1 MPFKYTYVYLVVNI
15 GTYINYIRVDLEQIV
30 AISRRYCNILF
41 QVNSTIKYLSS
52 IITRR
57 FINYL

>member
-15 GTYINYIRVDLEQIV
+15 GTYINYIRVDLEEIV

-41 QVNSTIKYLSS
+41 QVNSTIKYFFLD
-52 IITRR
+52 
-57 FINYL
+57 LLADL